1 MRRREF
7 VTLLVGAAALP
18 LAAHAQQPGR
28 LRTIAFLGP
37 NTHSA
42 ASEWVAALVKRL
54 RELGWTEGRT
64 ITIEYRW
71 AEGREERF
79 AEIAAELVRL
89 KADVIVTSG
98 TQAVMASKNA
108 TSVIPIVFATAGD
121 PVGSG
126 LVGSLARP
134 AGNVTGLATLANELV
149 GKRLELLREIVPG
162 LRRVAIMG
170 NVANPYMTLELGE
183 VQAAA
188 RTLGLETITLE
199 IRRAQDLA
207 PAFEALKSRADALYV
222 CTDALTNTH
231 RIRINIAALG
241 ERLPTMH
248 GSRDFVEAGGLM
260 SYGPNFPDMFR
271 RTADYVDKILR
282 GAKPGDLP
290 VEQPTKFDLVVNLTT
305 AKALRLDV
313 PATLLTRT
321 DEVIDSRWHGGRAFA
336 SLAAFGACAAVGED
350 PAYRHHRRLAHL
362 ERVSARLARPR
373 LCGGSEHCFRVSLRR
388 WDARSAGV
396 GRGGAGPT
404 PGRPHRDV
412 WYGADACGQAG
423 DDDDPHRHDG
433 SW

>member
-121 PVGSG
+121 PVGTG

-282 GAKPGDLP
+282 GAKPGGLP

-321 DEVIDSRWHGGRAFA
+321 DEVI
-336 SLAAFGACAAVGED
+336 E
-350 PAYRHHRRLAHL
+350 
-362 ERVSARLARPR
+362 
-373 LCGGSEHCFRVSLRR
+373 
-388 WDARSAGV
+388 
-396 GRGGAGPT
+396 
-404 PGRPHRDV
+404 
-412 WYGADACGQAG
+412 
-423 DDDDPHRHDG
+423 
-433 SW
+433 